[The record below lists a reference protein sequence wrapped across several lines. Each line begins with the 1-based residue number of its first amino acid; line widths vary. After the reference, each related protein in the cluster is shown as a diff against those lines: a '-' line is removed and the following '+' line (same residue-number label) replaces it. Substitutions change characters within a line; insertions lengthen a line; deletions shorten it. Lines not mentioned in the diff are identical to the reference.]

1 MNLTFPFLPIRL
13 GRLWGLQGRGGLTL
27 MANTQ
32 GGKSQV
38 SKTAGASSATS
49 DECRKSLLEVIES
62 QIIPRLLDAH
72 PVASS
77 RLHYEDTPQYRPTQ
91 TELEA
96 FAELCLHGTT
106 DTAIA
111 FVDSLTK
118 RHVSHEDIFLHL
130 IAPAARLLGEG
141 WEEDRVDF
149 AEVTLGLMQLQQI
162 THHLGYEYQDGP
174 QKPGPVRRV
183 MFASAPGS
191 QHVLGLSIV
200 SEFFRKD
207 GWQVVVEIAPSLT
220 ELCHAAHNE
229 WFDLIGFSVG
239 LVEQIDTLPDLITR
253 VRQASRNPNT
263 QVLLGGPAFLLK
275 PLQAQSLGAGAI
287 CLDPKEGLQMANSLV
302 NQGKQQGAAA

>member
-1 MNLTFPFLPIRL
+1 MKLTIPVPFDQIVRW
-13 GRLWGLQGRGGLTL
+13 WGLRGRGGLTL
-27 MANTQ
+27 MANTH
-32 GGKSQV
+32 GSKSHV
-38 SKTAGASSATS
+38 SKRPEQSNATS
-49 DECRKSLLEVIES
+49 DDCRKSLLEVIES

-72 PVASS
+72 PVASA
-77 RLHYEDTPQYRPTQ
+77 LHHHDVTPLYRPPQ

-96 FAELCLHGTT
+96 FAELCLRGTT
-106 DTAIA
+106 GTAIA

-118 RHVSHEDIFLHL
+118 RNVSHEDIFLHL

-275 PLQAQSLGAGAI
+275 PSQAQSLGAGAI
-287 CLDPKEGLQMANSLV
+287 CLDPKEGLQMANALV
-302 NQGKQQGAAA
+302 NPGKQQGVAA